1 MTQHL
6 MLVLSNAK
14 PDQDEEFNTWYKDVH
29 VLDTINKLDGFASAQ
44 LFMLADL
51 PEAPV
56 IPYRYLAIYEIADG
70 QLDTAYAQF
79 QWSRR
84 QRAAALAQGREPL
97 VPVSEA
103 IDGETFLVGFFSGIT
118 ERIPSSRDP
127 ASD

>member
-1 MTQHL
+1 MTQQL

-14 PDQDEEFNTWYKDVH
+14 PDQDEEFNTCYKNVH

-44 LFMLADL
+44 LFLLADL
-51 PEAPV
+51 PQAPV
-56 IPYRYLAIYEIADG
+56 IPYRYRAIYEIPDG

-84 QRAAALAQGREPL
+84 QRAAALAEGREPL

-103 IDGETFLVGFFSGIT
+103 IDDETFRVGFFSGMT
-118 ERIPSSRDP
+118 ERIPASRDP